1 MNVNWS
7 EENESLRQE
16 LLEIVRIFNDRGW
29 SWATSTNYSFRNP
42 KPMDNT
48 FTISS
53 SGIDKSFFKA
63 RDLMVVDEAG
73 QPIEGYQDMKPSAET
88 LLHTMIY
95 QVFPAGAVLHTHS
108 PDGTVLSQ
116 HYRFEREIRLAGFE
130 MLKGLSGITSHESAV
145 VVPIFANSQDMNQL
159 SQEIRDYIRKNPN
172 IPGFLL
178 AGHGLYAWGATLAE
192 AKRHVE
198 VLEFLLSCSYKL
210 LVLEQ
215 SPSALSGA
223 SGQAQRR

>member
-108 PDGTVLSQ
+108 PMVRYCRS
-116 HYRFEREIRLAGFE
+116 I
-130 MLKGLSGITSHESAV
+130 I
-145 VVPIFANSQDMNQL
+145 
-159 SQEIRDYIRKNPN
+159 
-172 IPGFLL
+172 
-178 AGHGLYAWGATLAE
+178 
-192 AKRHVE
+192 
-198 VLEFLLSCSYKL
+198 
-210 LVLEQ
+210 
-215 SPSALSGA
+215 ALSGKFAWPDLKCSKAYPA
-223 SGQAQRR
+223 SLATNRRWWYLSSPTHRI